1 MSTKDQLISLLDS
14 KILLL
19 DGAMGTMIQKHKL
32 QEEDYRGERFKDW
45 GSPLKGNNDSIV
57 FNTTRNNF

>member
-1 MSTKDQLISLLDS
+1 MKEFTDLLKK

-32 QEEDYRGERFKDW
+32 DEEDFRGNSFKNW
-45 GSPLKGNNDSIV
+45 KKLLKGNNDILNLSK
-57 FNTTRNNF
+57 